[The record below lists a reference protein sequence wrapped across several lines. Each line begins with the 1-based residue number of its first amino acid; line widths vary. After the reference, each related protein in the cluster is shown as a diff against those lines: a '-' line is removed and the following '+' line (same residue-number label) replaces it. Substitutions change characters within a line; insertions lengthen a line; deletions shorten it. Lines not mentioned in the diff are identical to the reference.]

1 MQKRF
6 ATQVYVALDE
16 QQQVAGFYSLS
27 VTQIQRDQ
35 SLEQLSQYSPF
46 QPIPAALIGRLATNQ
61 QHQGQGVGRYL
72 LAHALVTIRQA
83 ASLIG
88 IAVVVVDAKNE
99 SVAEFY
105 KRFGFVSLQP
115 DSLRLF
121 LLVSSLK

>member
-1 MQKRF
+1 
-6 ATQVYVALDE
+6 
-16 QQQVAGFYSLS
+16 
-27 VTQIQRDQ
+27 
-35 SLEQLSQYSPF
+35 
-46 QPIPAALIGRLATNQ
+46 
-61 QHQGQGVGRYL
+61 L